1 MNNVQAIVNY
11 CLNRFCP
18 MLMLGFLIFMNFELT
33 QWEPY
38 VIIALM
44 IFMDRYQFKVGYSVG
59 YCEAHGIDP
68 TDPRTSTKPF
78 PPRRKKNIQK
88 TKDSVDDRE

>member
-1 MNNVQAIVNY
+1 MNNLEAIVNY

-18 MLMLGFLIFMNFELT
+18 IIIVTFLIFSNFELT

-38 VIIALM
+38 VIIGLM
-44 IFMDRYQFKVGYSVG
+44 VFMDRFQYKVGYSVG

-68 TDPRTSTKPF
+68 TKPGIIKK
-78 PPRRKKNIQK
+78 KKNIQQE
-88 TKDSVDDRE
+88 KDQVDDR